1 MPAIRFENDH
11 KSLDVLP
18 GTNLRIAALKSGI
31 HLYSPFFRVFHMN
44 VAAGP
49 VKFPCG
55 ADIVEVV
62 EAKGVNPRS
71 PEEEELISGRYIIKR
86 KVTPN
91 LRLACQMTV
100 NGDVTVRTLP
110 TLLVDREA
118 TKQRIGFLSVVAG
131 FLLAMALLFAVIGLD
146 LVKMI

>member
-18 GTNLRIAALKSGI
+18 GTNLRTAALKSGI
-31 HLYSPFFRVFHMN
+31 HLYSTFFRVFHVN
-44 VAAGP
+44 LSAGP
-49 VKFPCG
+49 INFPCG

-62 EAKGVNPRS
+62 EGKGLNPRS
-71 PEEEELISGRYIIKR
+71 PEEEELISGRFFIKR
-86 KVTPN
+86 KVTPS

-110 TLLVDREA
+110 KLAIDREA
-118 TKQRIGFLSVVAG
+118 TKQRVGFLSVVGG
-131 FLLAMALLFAVIGLD
+131 FFLAMAVLFALIGLD
-146 LVKMI
+146 LVKII